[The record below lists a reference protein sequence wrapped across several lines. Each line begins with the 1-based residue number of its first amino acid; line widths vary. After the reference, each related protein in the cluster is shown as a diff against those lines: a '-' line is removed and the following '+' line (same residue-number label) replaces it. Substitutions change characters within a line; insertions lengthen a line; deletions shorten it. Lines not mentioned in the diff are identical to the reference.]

1 MTDFQVG
8 FLTKCAEA
16 GVPYKLARA
25 MLKKAEGTFV
35 LDGSVGHTMADG
47 ETISGVAAANG
58 YPQSALQM
66 ILADNGLT
74 EATARKIKP
83 GTDIYFRPSPEDY
96 VQERKPAPAA
106 AASTKAPAAAASTN
120 APAATATSA
129 PPAWALEKAR
139 DGLSPEERERRVEE
153 MRAENR
159 RRNPKFPENYLGVF
173 YRPEAYNASTNTAT
187 AGN

>member
-58 YPQSALQM
+58 YPQSALQT

-74 EATARKIKP
+74 EATARKIRP
-83 GTDIYFRPSPEDY
+83 GTNIYFRPSPEDY
-96 VQERKPAPAA
+96 VQERK
-106 AASTKAPAAAASTN
+106 SAPAAAASTN
-120 APAATATSA
+120 APAATATNA
-129 PPAWALEKAR
+129 PPAWALEKSR

-173 YRPEAYNASTNTAT
+173 YRPEAYNSSTNAAT